1 MAKNKG
7 NQFAPD
13 TFWKVCPCFVYSVKN
28 AYFCLFLPTNR
39 FENHPILLFKP
50 FYCSNMFN
58 NIGTTE
64 LLVFAIGAIIV
75 IYILMRVARFFFR
88 ILFFVAVIAALFYFI
103 SGRSITSFFSTPTI
117 EGLFEKTTLTNMYHN
132 TCKGG
137 TATDAKCACI
147 VNVVYSDLKVK
158 YTDAGIK
165 DLDNNKMLLMVEVR
179 SSVKKHASEMEA
191 CLKQKGSE
199 GLKFLEI
206 LKDVVNKPAPTPQK

>member
-1 MAKNKG
+1 M
-7 NQFAPD
+7 F
-13 TFWKVCPCFVYSVKN
+13 
-28 AYFCLFLPTNR
+28 
-39 FENHPILLFKP
+39 
-50 FYCSNMFN
+50 SNL
-58 NIGTTE
+58 GTTE

-75 IYILMRVARFFFR
+75 IFILMRVARFFFR

-103 SGRSITSFFSTPTI
+103 SGKSISSLFSTPTI
-117 EGLFEKTTLTNMYHN
+117 EGIFEKTTFSNMYNN

-147 VNVVYSDLKVK
+147 VNVVYNDLKVK

-179 SSVKKHASEMEA
+179 SSVKKHAAEMEA

-206 LKDVVNKPAPTPQK
+206 LQKMTKNPSATPNK